1 MDITNSL
8 APRSDQLN
16 ADDLISGPI
25 TVTIAE
31 VTPGKAEQPYDFQLV
46 EYPGR
51 AYRPSLGMRRVIAN
65 AWGGEAS
72 KYAGRKLTLY
82 RDPDITFGK
91 DKIGGIRISHMSDID
106 GPVPLALTV
115 SRGRRITFTVQP
127 LKGAT
132 PRPSAAP
139 VQDPVLVD
147 EWLSVINDATTL
159 AQLEAAWHGIN
170 AAGIAKD
177 PRIIAAKN
185 ARKAELNAA

>member
-31 VTPGKAEQPYDFQLV
+31 VIPGKAEQPYDFQLV

-72 KYAGRKLTLY
+72 NYAGRKLTLY

-91 DKIGGIRISHMSDID
+91 DKTGGIRISHMSHID
-106 GPVPLALTV
+106 GPVPLPLTV
-115 SRGRRITFTVQP
+115 SRGRRITFVVQP
-127 LKGAT
+127 LKGVTPAQGAT
-132 PRPSAAP
+132 SA
-139 VQDPVLVD
+139 DPVLVD
-147 EWLSVINDATTL
+147 EWLSVINDASTL
-159 AQLEAAWHGIN
+159 AQLEAAWHGAS
-170 AAGIAKD
+170 AAGVTRDGK
-177 PRIIAAKN
+177 IIAAKDK
-185 ARKAELNAA
+185 RKAALA

>member
-1 MDITNSL
+1 MDITDSL

-25 TVTIAE
+25 TVTIKE

-46 EYPGR
+46 EYPER

-65 AWGGEAS
+65 AWGREAS
-72 KYAGRKLTLY
+72 NYAGRKLTLY

-91 DKIGGIRISHMSDID
+91 DKTGGIRISHMSHID
-106 GPVPLALTV
+106 GPVALPLTV
-115 SRGRRITFTVQP
+115 SRGRRITFIVQP

-132 PRPSAAP
+132 PAASATP

-147 EWLSVINDATTL
+147 EWLSVINEASTL
-159 AQLEAAWHGIN
+159 AQLEAAWHGAS
-170 AAGIAKD
+170 AAGVTREARIVAAKD
-177 PRIIAAKN
+177 
-185 ARKAELNAA
+185 ARKAELA

>member
-65 AWGGEAS
+65 AWGREAS
-72 KYAGRKLTLY
+72 NYVGRRLTLY
-82 RDPDITFGK
+82 RDPEVTFGK
-91 DKIGGIRISHMSDID
+91 DKTGGIRISHMSDID
-106 GPVPLALTV
+106 GPVPLPLTV

-127 LKGAT
+127 LAARDWVSEAT
-132 PRPSAAP
+132 KASSA
-139 VQDPVLVD
+139 
-147 EWLSVINDATTL
+147 DAVVAL
-159 AQLEAAWHGIN
+159 GKSAR
-170 AAGIAKD
+170 AAGAD
-177 PRIIAAKN
+177 ETTIAAIT
-185 ARKAELNAA
+185 ARYNELKKG